1 MNSIAKY
8 ILIPVLVA
16 GLFSSCKPGKGPF
29 KKRDKDGD
37 TEVVTD
43 GSATGTDKGTKA
55 DNKANNND
63 TATVKLSD
71 LDSKEKQQLM
81 SESLPLWNKSLS
93 YTTFSGRAKMH
104 YEGMGQK
111 QDFTTNF
118 RVYKDSVIW
127 ASVSALG
134 GMVNVARAVITKDS
148 IFVVSYLEKK
158 AYVMAIEETDKLLP
172 AAVDY
177 GIMQNF
183 IIGEALSKSGNLVDV
198 LEFGNLLNLQVMSN
212 DIIQQVYFNKADSTM
227 NSLQMIANK
236 GRGSLAGM
244 IQYGAYEKVDSRKFA
259 KDRVINLNSDGMRYY
274 MTMNFNK
281 VSFDEELSFPFSIP
295 SSYRVNAE

>member
-8 ILIPVLVA
+8 ILVPVLVA

-29 KKRDKDGD
+29 KKRDSTSDVAD
-37 TEVVTD
+37 TTVAVKQP
-43 GSATGTDKGTKA
+43 GSTTNSRST
-55 DNKANNND
+55 D
-63 TATVKLSD
+63 TATVRLSA

-81 SESLPLWNKSLS
+81 NESLPLWNRSMS
-93 YTTFSGRAKMH
+93 YTTFSGKAKMH

-111 QDFTTNF
+111 YDFTTNF

-134 GMVNVARAVITKDS
+134 GMVNVARAMVTQDS
-148 IFVVSYLEKK
+148 IFALYILEKK

-172 AAVDY
+172 ASVDY
-177 GIMQNF
+177 GILQNF

-198 LEFGNLLNLQVMSN
+198 LEFGNLLNLQVMDN
-212 DIIQQVYFNKADSTM
+212 DIIQQVYYNKMDSTM
-227 NSLQMIANK
+227 SSLQMIANK
-236 GRGSLAGM
+236 GKGSLAGI
-244 IQYGAYEKVDSRKFA
+244 IQFNDYEQVDSRKFA
-259 KDRVINLNSDGMRYY
+259 KDRIINLNSNGMRYY
-274 MTMNFNK
+274 MTMNFNS

-295 SSYRVNAE
+295 RSYRVNEQ